1 MNTIVLGPNHYNTL
15 GLVWS
20 LGEAGHKI
28 TLMIYEGKNLYVTKS
43 KYIAKIVIIHE
54 GDNVIELIKRV
65 ASEMD
70 EKPVVLVSNDVD
82 ATLLNDHY
90 NELVDCCYFEGG
102 RPDGSVNKYRDK
114 DTGNELALRCG
125 FTLPKNQVIKSS
137 KELNVEGFNYPVL
150 VKANNSVHGGK
161 DAMKKCDTKQEAIKF
176 VNELP
181 SDYFPVQVQEFIV
194 KDYEIMLLGCSLYRG
209 KRVFCP
215 IANKKIRQFPKE
227 VGLGSWSESVE
238 VSGNE
243 DLEQLALKVTRYMK
257 EIEYTGNFSAEFLYS
272 KGKYYFLEINL
283 RNDGTSWLSTSSG
296 FNLPDLVCRSFVD
309 DNVTIEGFVFRKMHY
324 MNIMADIQY
333 VRDSSIKFTQWL
345 KQFNRH
351 TCYSNY
357 NNHDRS
363 PFWNYIMPIVKH
375 SIFK

>member
-1 MNTIVLGPNHYNTL
+1 MNTIVLGTNHYNTL
-15 GLVWS
+15 GLLWS

-28 TLMIYEGKNLYVTKS
+28 TLLIYESKNLYVTKS
-43 KYIAKIVIIHE
+43 KYITKTIIIHE
-54 GDNVIELIKRV
+54 GDNVVELIKRV
-65 ASEMD
+65 ASEMN

-90 NELVDCCYFEGG
+90 EELVDCCYFEGG

-137 KELNVEGFNYPVL
+137 QELNVEGFNYPVL

-181 SDYFPVQVQEFIV
+181 SDYYPVQVQEFIV

-238 VSGNE
+238 VAGNE
-243 DLEQLALKVTRYMK
+243 DLEQLAQKVSQYMQ
-257 EIEYTGNFSAEFLYS
+257 EIEYTGNFSAEFLYC
-272 KGKYYFLEINL
+272 KGNYYFLEINL

-296 FNLPDLVCRSFVD
+296 YNLPDMVCRSFVD
-309 DNVTIEGFVFRKMHY
+309 NNVSLDGRTFKKKNY
-324 MNIMADIQY
+324 MNIYADVQY
-333 VRDSSIKFTQWL
+333 VRDGSIKLHRWL

-357 NNHDRS
+357 NKRDRR
-363 PFWNYIMPIVKH
+363 PFWDYIIPIVKH